1 MIASQS
7 YCPQLINIVIGGKT
21 PSLPLA
27 DLSQMGF
34 GIVLY
39 ANAALQGAVRGMTN
53 ALSHLKQYGELKEDP
68 VLVATFAE
76 RQSCVNKEYFDS
88 LEKKFS

>member
-1 MIASQS
+1 
-7 YCPQLINIVIGGKT
+7 
-21 PSLPLA
+21 
-27 DLSQMGF
+27 
-34 GIVLY
+34 
-39 ANAALQGAVRGMTN
+39 MTN

-76 RQSCVNKEYFDS
+76 RQSCVNKEYYDS